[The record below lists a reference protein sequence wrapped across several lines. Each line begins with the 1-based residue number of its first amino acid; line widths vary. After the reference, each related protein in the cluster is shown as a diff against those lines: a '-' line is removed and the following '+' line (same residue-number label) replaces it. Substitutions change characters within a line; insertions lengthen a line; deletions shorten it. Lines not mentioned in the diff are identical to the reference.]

1 MCYYAVRDTAMEKNK
16 IELDCGGKWQMLNDV
31 TDSLQQNRTADLN

>member
-16 IELDCGGKWQMLNDV
+16 IELDGEGKYMAE
-31 TDSLQQNRTADLN
+31 SLQQNHTDDLN